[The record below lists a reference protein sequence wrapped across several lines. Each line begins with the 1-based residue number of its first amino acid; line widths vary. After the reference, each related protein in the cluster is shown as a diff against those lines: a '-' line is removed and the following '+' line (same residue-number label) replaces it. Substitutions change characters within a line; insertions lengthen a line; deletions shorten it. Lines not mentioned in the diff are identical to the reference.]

1 MKLRL
6 KFIYGYVESYKSKFL
21 RLFFVIVVTTMLG
34 VSFPYIFGEIVD
46 ALFYGENIILFFQLG
61 VLYFIVF
68 FLNQILHYNLEMT
81 LTHLYNEFLFD
92 IKKNIFEKALSYKS
106 NVLDQTSTGDILH
119 RINFD
124 TDEVLAFLKS
134 DFFYGLSAVLEFL
147 LCLIISAYISL
158 SLAGVVLLLTIVSV
172 VVSNILSKKLQPLYK
187 KNSEL
192 TAKNQSWLLEFL
204 GGMRDVRLL
213 NATRHCASLYLDRE
227 KDIIHNN
234 ESIVDKEIIA
244 ERINAGIQMVASIII
259 FVVGAFQISADLIT
273 LGGLIA
279 IIDYYNMM
287 IGISNRIYSKILSLS
302 RRFVAMDRIMEVIAK
317 ESEKNMGE
325 ITDTQMIKGEIDFRD
340 VSFAY
345 EGKKEV
351 LSSVNLKINAGEK
364 FAIVGKSGA
373 GKSTITELICR
384 LYDVNG
390 GKILLDGIAID
401 KYELGAYRKVIGLV
415 QQSGTIFTGSIRY
428 NLIFSDDKYMDE
440 EIWKL
445 LEMVDMHEVIG
456 QLPMGLDT
464 VISSTA
470 PVLSG
475 GQEQRLTLLRV
486 YLRKPQILVL
496 DESTSALDGDTEESV
511 LKASEELFKN
521 STRIIIAHRLSTIID
536 SDKIAYL
543 EAGKIIA
550 CEKHEV
556 LYKTCLQYQAF
567 YDEYFLMAEEGAR
580 V

>member
-1 MKLRL
+1 M
-6 KFIYGYVESYKSKFL
+6 S
-21 RLFFVIVVTTMLG
+21 
-34 VSFPYIFGEIVD
+34 
-46 ALFYGENIILFFQLG
+46 Q
-61 VLYFIVF
+61 
-68 FLNQILHYNLEMT
+68 
-81 LTHLYNEFLFD
+81 
-92 IKKNIFEKALSYKS
+92 NIFEKALSYKS

-213 NATRHCASLYLDRE
+213 NATRRCASLYLDRE

-373 GKSTITELICR
+373 GKSTITELVCR

-464 VISSTA
+464 VISSAA

-543 EAGKIIA
+543 EGGKIIA